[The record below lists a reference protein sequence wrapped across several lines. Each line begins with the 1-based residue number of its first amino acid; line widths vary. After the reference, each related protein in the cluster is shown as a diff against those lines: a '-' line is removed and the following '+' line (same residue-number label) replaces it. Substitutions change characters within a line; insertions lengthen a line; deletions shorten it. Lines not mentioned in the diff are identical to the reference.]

1 MPASPSPEGSDADG
15 WEGDEL
21 SLEGDDGDGNDGDG
35 NDGDGVDGDD
45 GDGNDGEGTDGDGN
59 DGDGNVGSGDDDGDG
74 WDGGEGIEDGE
85 DGEDGDG
92 VDGVD
97 CGERLLGLLGLLGNG
112 FGIPCGWEDGSGTLQ
127 PANTNAN
134 TTARAPIADFRIDV
148 FDDERIRYLTAIS
161 LKTRSASRREVGSA
175 SANSEPDHEALE
187 RNRLKHCRRNGSRHR
202 SAHWNR
208 RKESPRSGST

>member
-1 MPASPSPEGSDADG
+1 M
-15 WEGDEL
+15 

-35 NDGDGVDGDD
+35 NEGDGVDGDD

-59 DGDGNVGSGDDDGDG
+59 DGDGNDGSGDDDGEG

-85 DGEDGDG
+85 DGDGLDG
-92 VDGVD
+92 VDW
-97 CGERLLGLLGLLGNG
+97 GERLLGLLGNG

-127 PANTNAN
+127 PANANAN
-134 TTARAPIADFRIDV
+134 TTARPPIADLRIDC
-148 FDDERIRYLTAIS
+148 FNDERIRCLTAIS
-161 LKTRSASRREVGSA
+161 LKTCSASWREVGSVP
-175 SANSEPDHEALE
+175 ANTGPDHGALE

-208 RKESPRSGST
+208 CRKESPRSGST

>member
-1 MPASPSPEGSDADG
+1 M
-15 WEGDEL
+15 

-35 NDGDGVDGDD
+35 NEGDGVDGDD

-59 DGDGNVGSGDDDGDG
+59 DGDGNDGSGDDDGEG

-85 DGEDGDG
+85 DGDGLDG
-92 VDGVD
+92 VDW
-97 CGERLLGLLGLLGNG
+97 GERLLGLLGLLGNG

-134 TTARAPIADFRIDV
+134 TTARPPIADFRIDC
-148 FDDERIRYLTAIS
+148 FNDERIRCLTAIS
-161 LKTRSASRREVGSA
+161 LKTCSASWREVGSVP
-175 SANSEPDHEALE
+175 ANTGPDHGALE
-187 RNRLKHCRRNGSRHR
+187 RNRLTHCRRNGSRHR

-208 RKESPRSGST
+208 CRKESPRSGST